1 MLADPIFNT
10 MKRGEAFVVR
20 VCLQDKPSVFD
31 QQSYF
36 RALQI
41 LEFFLNFKKI
51 TKFEPVK
58 LRFKN
63 IFAIKKSCLG
73 LFINYEIQLRGE
85 GCNLLYPWAK
95 RLG

>member
-10 MKRGEAFVVR
+10 MKRGEAFGVR

-31 QQSYF
+31 QQSYLKT
-36 RALQI
+36 LQMQE
-41 LEFFLNFKKI
+41 LFLNLKKI

-63 IFAIKKSCLG
+63 IL
-73 LFINYEIQLRGE
+73 Q
-85 GCNLLYPWAK
+85 
-95 RLG
+95 